1 MGKPQGKD
9 ELLGQVIGGRYEVVR
24 LIGRGGMGAI
34 YEVRNTRV
42 GRSFAMKVLVGDA
55 ASDSDV
61 LSRFRREADVI
72 ARIKHPN
79 IVEVID
85 WEALDDGS
93 PCIILEYLQGED
105 LAHRIRDAAP
115 LPWPVIAK
123 IGDQV
128 LSALSIA
135 HAANIIHRDLKPQ
148 NIFLAHDDSGDERAK
163 LLDFGVSKIRDS
175 QSLVTTDARLIGTP
189 SYMAP
194 EQAEGRHDDVGPSTD
209 LWAMG
214 AILYEMATGDLA
226 FDGTSMPAVLYKI
239 CSRDAEPI
247 TGRRP
252 DAPAAFVELIR
263 EVLTRDLDA
272 RMSDADVFRVRLRES
287 LSTVANVRYSDS
299 QVLAARPLSLATPVS
314 ATRPTP
320 RRKRHTGAHE
330 KTIVNESVGNA
341 DTIESGRF
349 ERPAPLV
356 ITANVTENTL
366 VPVRRRS
373 NKLLVGIAAIAVAMI
388 AIAIVVATSKTAPVP
403 APRPVGQKLVEPSV
417 PDAAVTAVEPD
428 AAVVVTEQPAPPP
441 QPSPAPTT
449 RRVVKR
455 EPPKAVVPAT
465 RTEPKPEVKP
475 AAKKCDKADPD
486 YWLCINGEDR

>member
-9 ELLGQVIGGRYEVVR
+9 ELLGQIIGGRYEIVR

-34 YEVRNTRV
+34 YEVRNTRL
-42 GRSFAMKVLVGDA
+42 GRSFAMKTLIGDA

-93 PCIILEYLQGED
+93 PCMILEYLQGED
-105 LAHRIRDAAP
+105 LARRIRDAAP
-115 LPWPVIAK
+115 LPWPVLAK

-135 HAANIIHRDLKPQ
+135 HAANIVHRDLKPQ

-175 QSLVTTDARLIGTP
+175 KSLVTTDARLIGTP

-194 EQAEGRHDDVGPSTD
+194 EQAEGRHDDVGPATD

-239 CSRDAEPI
+239 CSKDAEPM

-252 DAPAAFVELIR
+252 DAPAAFVELIQ
-263 EVLTRDLDA
+263 EVLTRDLEA
-272 RMSDADVFRVRLRES
+272 RVSDADVFRIRLRES
-287 LSTVANVRYSDS
+287 LSSVANIRYSD
-299 QVLAARPLSLATPVS
+299 QVLAARPVNLATPVT

-320 RRKRHTGAHE
+320 RKRHTGAHE
-330 KTIVNESVGNA
+330 KTIVNESVGDA
-341 DTIESGRF
+341 ETIQSGRF
-349 ERPAPLV
+349 EPPPMR
-356 ITANVTENTL
+356 ITENTL
-366 VPVRRRS
+366 PPPPRRRS
-373 NKLLVGIAAIAVAMI
+373 GALLLGIGGLAVAMI
-388 AIAIVVATSKTAPVP
+388 AIAIVVATSKSAPETEK
-403 APRPVGQKLVEPSV
+403 RPVQQKLVEEQPV
-417 PDAAVTAVEPD
+417 LVDAAVLASEPD
-428 AAVVVTEQPAPPP
+428 AAIAVVEDAPAPVR
-441 QPSPAPTT
+441 SSGK
-449 RRVVKR
+449 RVVVKR
-455 EPPKAVVPAT
+455 EPPKLDL
-465 RTEPKPEVKP
+465 PKPKAEPRPEAKP
-475 AAKKCDKADPD
+475 VAKKCDKADPD

>member
-9 ELLGQVIGGRYEVVR
+9 ELLGQVIGGRYEIVR

-34 YEVRNTRV
+34 YEVRNTRL
-42 GRSFAMKVLVGDA
+42 GRSFAMKTLIGDA
-55 ASDSDV
+55 ASDADV

-72 ARIKHPN
+72 ARVKHPN

-85 WEALDDGS
+85 WETLDDGS
-93 PCIILEYLQGED
+93 PCMILEYLQGED
-105 LAHRIRDAAP
+105 LARRIRDAAP

-123 IGDQV
+123 VGDQV

-135 HAANIIHRDLKPQ
+135 HASNIIHRDLKPQ

-194 EQAEGRHDDVGPSTD
+194 EQAEGRHEDVGPATD

-226 FDGTSMPAVLYKI
+226 FDGTNMPAVLYKI
-239 CSRDAEPI
+239 CSKEPEPI

-252 DAPAAFVELIR
+252 DAPAAFVDLIL
-263 EVLTRDLDA
+263 EVLTRDHDA
-272 RMSDADVFRVRLRES
+272 RVSDADVFRVRLRES
-287 LSTVANVRYSDS
+287 LSSVANVRYSD
-299 QVLAARPLSLATPVS
+299 QVLAARPVSLATPVT

-330 KTIVNESVGNA
+330 KTIVNEVLASAATVQ
-341 DTIESGRF
+341 SGRF
-349 ERPAPLV
+349 DPPPPH
-356 ITANVTENTL
+356 IVTENTM
-366 VPVRRRS
+366 PVRRRS
-373 NKLLVGIAAIAVAMI
+373 HRPVLVITGIAVAMV
-388 AIAIVVATSKTAPVP
+388 AIAIIVASTRSHAPEV
-403 APRPVGQKLVEPSV
+403 AKLPVQKLVEPV
-417 PDAAVTAVEPD
+417 VTPDAAVRAIEPD
-428 AAVVVTEQPAPPP
+428 AAVVIVEEPAAPVR
-441 QPSPAPTT
+441 PAKL
-449 RRVVKR
+449 VVKKAGR
-455 EPPKAVVPAT
+455 KPVPRAEPKAVPA
-465 RTEPKPEVKP
+465 PEAKP
-475 AAKKCDKADPD
+475 AAKTCDKADPN

>member
-1 MGKPQGKD
+1 MGRAQGKD
-9 ELLGQVIGGRYEVVR
+9 ELLGQIIGGRYEIVR

-34 YEVRNTRV
+34 YEVRNTRL
-42 GRSFAMKVLVGDA
+42 GRSFAMKTLIGDA

-93 PCIILEYLQGED
+93 PCMILEYLQGED
-105 LAHRIRDAAP
+105 LARRIREAAP
-115 LPWPVIAK
+115 LPWQVIAK

-135 HAANIIHRDLKPQ
+135 HSANIIHRDLKPQ

-175 QSLVTTDARLIGTP
+175 RSLVTTDARLIGTP

-194 EQAEGRHDDVGPSTD
+194 EQAEGRHDDVGPATD

-214 AILYEMATGDLA
+214 AILYEMTTGDLA

-239 CSRDAEPI
+239 CSKEPEPI

-252 DAPAAFVELIR
+252 DAPAAFVELVR
-263 EVLTRDLDA
+263 EVLMRDVGA
-272 RMSDADVFRVRLRES
+272 RVSDADVFRVRLRES
-287 LSTVANVRYSDS
+287 LSSVANVRYSD
-299 QVLAARPLSLATPVS
+299 QVLAARPVSAATPLTT
-314 ATRPTP
+314 TRPTP

-330 KTIVNESVGNA
+330 KTVVNDDVGSA
-341 DTIESGRF
+341 DTVQSGRF
-349 ERPAPLV
+349 ELPAPRV
-356 ITANVTENTL
+356 VTEDTL
-366 VPVRRRS
+366 TSPRRRS
-373 NKLLVGIAAIAVAMI
+373 NKLVIAIAAVAVAMV
-388 AIAIVVATSKTAPVP
+388 AVAIVVATSKSPPPSAAP
-403 APRPVGQKLVEPSV
+403 APMQKLVAPAPVSV
-417 PDAAVTAVEPD
+417 DAAVLAVEVD
-428 AAVVVTEQPAPPP
+428 AAPVVADEPAPPP
-441 QPSPAPTT
+441 VRPASKRP
-449 RRVVKR
+449 VKR
-455 EPPKAVVPAT
+455 EPARVAAPAPP
-465 RTEPKPEVKP
+465 EAKPEVKP
-475 AAKKCDKADPD
+475 PPAKKCDKADPN

>member
-1 MGKPQGKD
+1 MGQI
-9 ELLGQVIGGRYEVVR
+9 IGGRYEIVR

-34 YEVRNTRV
+34 YEVRNTRL
-42 GRSFAMKVLVGDA
+42 GRSFAMKTLIGDA
-55 ASDSDV
+55 ASDPDV

-79 IVEVID
+79 IVEVVD

-93 PCIILEYLQGED
+93 PCMILEYLQGED
-105 LAHRIRDAAP
+105 LARRIRDAAP

-194 EQAEGRHDDVGPSTD
+194 EQAEGRHDDVGPATD

-214 AILYEMATGDLA
+214 TILYEMATGDLA

-239 CSRDAEPI
+239 CSKEAEPI

-252 DAPAAFVELIR
+252 DAPIEFVELIR
-263 EVLTRDLDA
+263 EVLTRDLGA
-272 RMSDADVFRVRLRES
+272 RVSDADVFRIRLRES
-287 LSTVANVRYSDS
+287 LSSVANVRYSD
-299 QVLAARPLSLATPVS
+299 QVLAARPASTATPVS

-330 KTIVNESVGNA
+330 KTIVNENVGSA
-341 DTIESGRF
+341 ETVQSGRF
-349 ERPAPLV
+349 ELPAPR
-356 ITANVTENTL
+356 TEDTL
-366 VPVRRRS
+366 VPPRRRS
-373 NKLLVGIAAIAVAMI
+373 NKLVFAIGAIAVAMI
-388 AIAIVVATSKTAPVP
+388 AVAIVVATSKSSPPSTPRAPV
-403 APRPVGQKLVEPSV
+403 VQKLVEP
-417 PDAAVTAVEPD
+417 
-428 AAVVVTEQPAPPP
+428 AVVVPATVIDAGVSAVATDAAPIVADPPEP
-441 QPSPAPTT
+441 VRPANKRP
-449 RRVVKR
+449 VKR
-455 EPPKAVVPAT
+455 EPPRLDIPRPVQAEA
-465 RTEPKPEVKP
+465 KPEVKSP
-475 AAKKCDKADPD
+475 PAKKCDKADPN

>member
-1 MGKPQGKD
+1 MGRPQGKD
-9 ELLGQVIGGRYEVVR
+9 ELLGQIIGGRYEIVR

-34 YEVRNTRV
+34 YEVRNTRL
-42 GRSFAMKVLVGDA
+42 GRSFAMKTLIGDA
-55 ASDSDV
+55 ANDPDV

-79 IVEVID
+79 IVEVVD

-93 PCIILEYLQGED
+93 PCMILEYLQGED
-105 LAHRIRDAAP
+105 LARRIRDAAP

-148 NIFLAHDDSGDERAK
+148 NVFLAHDDSGDERAK

-175 QSLVTTDARLIGTP
+175 RSLVTTDARLIGTP

-194 EQAEGRHDDVGPSTD
+194 EQAEGRHEEVGPATD

-214 AILYEMATGDLA
+214 TILYEMATGDLA

-239 CSRDAEPI
+239 CSKEAEPI

-252 DAPAAFVELIR
+252 DAPIEFVELIR
-263 EVLTRDLDA
+263 EVLNRDLSA
-272 RMSDADVFRVRLRES
+272 RVSDADVFRIRLRES
-287 LSTVANVRYSDS
+287 LSSVANVRYSD
-299 QVLAARPLSLATPVS
+299 QVLAARPASTATPVS

-330 KTIVNESVGNA
+330 KTIVNENVGSA
-341 DTIESGRF
+341 ETVQSGRF
-349 ERPAPLV
+349 ELPAPS
-356 ITANVTENTL
+356 IVTENTL
-366 VPVRRRS
+366 VPPRRS
-373 NKLLVGIAAIAVAMI
+373 SRLVFAIGAIAVAMI
-388 AIAIVVATSKTAPVP
+388 AVAIVVATSKSPSEPRAPV
-403 APRPVGQKLVEPSV
+403 VQKVVEPTVRAAV
-417 PDAAVTAVEPD
+417 PAAVDAGVPAVAIDAAPVAE
-428 AAVVVTEQPAPPP
+428 PAPPVVRP
-441 QPSPAPTT
+441 VTKHA
-449 RRVVKR
+449 VKR
-455 EPPKAVVPAT
+455 EPPRVDTVRPPAQV
-465 RTEPKPEVKP
+465 EPDVKSP
-475 AAKKCDKADPD
+475 PAKKCDKADPD